1 MMQGTLPFPDPHPP
15 AVACYRPDG
24 TRLLLALDGIQG
36 YWPTENAA
44 WLHVK
49 MSLGK
54 EPILVVATMEQMDAA
69 IAACMKLHPAV
80 RLRPE
85 LRRVLG
91 L

>member
-1 MMQGTLPFPDPHPP
+1 MTQGTLPFPEPHPP

-36 YWPTENAA
+36 YWPTENPQ

-49 MSLGK
+49 MSVGK
-54 EPILVVATMEQMDAA
+54 EPILVVCTMEQMDAA
-69 IAACMKLHPAV
+69 IAACMNLHPSV
-80 RLRPE
+80 QLRPE